1 MYKLISNINTI
12 KTRLIHK
19 FMLLLHLLI
28 NINFLLIRV
37 LIQNFLFKLIKIYN
51 YI

>member
-19 FMLLLHLLI
+19 FMLLHHFLI
-28 NINFLLIRV
+28 NINLLLIRIFISI
-37 LIQNFLFKLIKIYN
+37 LYQFL
-51 YI
+51 